1 MKLDT
6 SLHGIF
12 SLVSITLFV
21 FHIIAKCIH
30 IVNDVNTSANGTLTS
45 HYRKVMFY
53 HNLFFL
59 LTFYTVL
66 NSLMNMD
73 VCNNINSFIIFNTNL
88 QYILVILILASIIV
102 HNS

>member
-21 FHIIAKCIH
+21 FYIIAKCIH

-53 HNLFFL
+53 HNLFF
-59 LTFYTVL
+59 FA
-66 NSLMNMD
+66 
-73 VCNNINSFIIFNTNL
+73 NILHRTE
-88 QYILVILILASIIV
+88 LVNEYGRL
-102 HNS
+102 